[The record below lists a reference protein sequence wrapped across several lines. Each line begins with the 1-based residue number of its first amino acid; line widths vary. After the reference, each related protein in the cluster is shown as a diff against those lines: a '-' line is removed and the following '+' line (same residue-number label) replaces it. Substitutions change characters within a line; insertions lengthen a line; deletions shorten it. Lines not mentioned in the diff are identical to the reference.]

1 MAIHPFLPSLHDNS
15 QKTCKL
21 FIYPIYLCHGLNP
34 LSSYGFK
41 RIFEAHDMY
50 RPGTT
55 SSPSPS
61 VSHQAAS
68 RPISAS
74 LAYGFS
80 SCPFFISRIKLS
92 FIVNFRSRT
101 ASVSSSTLTS
111 LAGYYRL
118 VTPYRLLLVPGNRSD
133 LRSPNTKIAVSSG
146 AMSVFSSPFT
156 HSRSAIRWTEL
167 NCSLCNAST
176 NSSNAPKSSGA
187 SFLSPYFGR

>member
-1 MAIHPFLPSLHDNS
+1 
-15 QKTCKL
+15 
-21 FIYPIYLCHGLNP
+21 
-34 LSSYGFK
+34 
-41 RIFEAHDMY
+41 MY

-68 RPISAS
+68 LPISAS
-74 LAYGFS
+74 LSYSPPVPSSSRGS
-80 SCPFFISRIKLS
+80 SCP
-92 FIVNFRSRT
+92 
-101 ASVSSSTLTS
+101 SSLTS
-111 LAGYYRL
+111 APEPPQSLPLHAHIVGHYRL

-167 NCSLCNAST
+167 ICSLCSAST